1 MQTNRV
7 ETPNH
12 GVTGLS
18 ISQDE
23 VDLFL
28 DYLVESEPVQAK
40 VHKNAQETA
49 NVDIRDAQIHYIDA
63 NQDRLYRIL
72 NKIAG
77 PRSRDFFGGPFR
89 SAVRAVHWSAA

>member
-1 MQTNRV
+1 MTN
-7 ETPNH
+7 TFPPNH

-40 VHKNAQETA
+40 VHKNAKETA
-49 NVDIRDAQIHYIDA
+49 NTDIRDAQIHYIDA
-63 NQDRLYRIL
+63 KQDRLY
-72 NKIAG
+72 K
-77 PRSRDFFGGPFR
+77 
-89 SAVRAVHWSAA
+89 

>member
-28 DYLVESEPVQAK
+28 DYLVESEPSASK
-40 VHKNAQETA
+40 SAQ
-49 NVDIRDAQIHYIDA
+49 
-63 NQDRLYRIL
+63 
-72 NKIAG
+72 K
-77 PRSRDFFGGPFR
+77 RSGD
-89 SAVRAVHWSAA
+89 SKY

>member
-1 MQTNRV
+1 MTN
-7 ETPNH
+7 TFPPNH

-40 VHKNAQETA
+40 VHKNAKETA
-49 NVDIRDAQIHYIDA
+49 NTDIRDAQIHYIDA
-63 NQDRLYRIL
+63 KQDRLYRIL
-72 NKIAG
+72 NNIVL
-77 PRSRDFFGGPFR
+77 S
-89 SAVRAVHWSAA
+89 